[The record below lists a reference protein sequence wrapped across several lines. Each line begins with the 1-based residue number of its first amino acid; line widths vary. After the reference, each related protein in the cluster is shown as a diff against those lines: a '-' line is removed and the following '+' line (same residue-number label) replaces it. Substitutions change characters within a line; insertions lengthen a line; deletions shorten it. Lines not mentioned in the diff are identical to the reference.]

1 MQVTETSKCPLGF
14 EDLSILMDLE
24 ENLNWNCAGDRCRY
38 YKDSTCSKQAKPK
51 EKPVKF
57 GLTKRVKVKK

>member
-1 MQVTETSKCPLGF
+1 MQVTETSKCPLG
-14 EDLSILMDLE
+14 I
-24 ENLNWNCAGDRCRY
+24 ENLLSLNCIGSRCRY

-51 EKPVKF
+51 QVPVKF